1 MNCNAKYCYVPEGQS
16 QSIPLSCK
24 TSITSLSK
32 SEAWCM
38 LFKVLEAFFKHG
50 KLDKPQI
57 PLKPLSVMIQMTKII
72 VPESERN

>member
-1 MNCNAKYCYVPEGQS
+1 
-16 QSIPLSCK
+16 
-24 TSITSLSK
+24 
-32 SEAWCM
+32 M

-72 VPESERN
+72 VPESKINWSILYLKMQIGRSFFEANKTL